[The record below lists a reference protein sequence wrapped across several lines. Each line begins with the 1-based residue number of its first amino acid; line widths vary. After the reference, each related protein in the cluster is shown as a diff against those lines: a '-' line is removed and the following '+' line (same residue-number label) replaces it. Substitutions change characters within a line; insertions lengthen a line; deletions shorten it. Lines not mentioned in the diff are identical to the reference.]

1 MSLAQTTT
9 TTTITTAGSPGT
21 AATAVNTI
29 PAVPAQTLPAQ
40 VQAPAQGGQF
50 FLRQRRPAV
59 SDALARASAFVAGDG
74 RGGAPVPSA
83 TCLQYVETLADAV
96 EYCTPGLPTYDRA
109 KCASV
114 VSSAT
119 CPEITCL
126 AQGIGYVAGTTTD
139 QLCADIDN
147 VVTTLESPEAAAR
160 TAQAFPWLS
169 QTLAPCVQNI
179 CSTTAHPVT
188 AARLRSASRTYARNV
203 VLGRLN
209 RFERFV
215 VDHIVPIAIIV
226 GVLVLGI
233 FVLLGVRDYRL
244 SSRLRAAEAALA
256 ARPTVTVP
264 VLVRP

>member
-1 MSLAQTTT
+1 MSIAQTTT
-9 TTTITTAGSPGT
+9 TTTITTTPPGVVAT
-21 AATAVNTI
+21 AAPGATPV
-29 PAVPAQTLPAQ
+29 
-40 VQAPAQGGQF
+40 APAQIQSPPPQDGRF

-74 RGGAPVPSA
+74 RAGAPVPSA
-83 TCLQYVETLADAV
+83 TCLQYVDTIVDAV

-126 AQGIGYVAGTTTD
+126 AQGIGYVAGATTD
-139 QLCADIDN
+139 KLCADIDS

-179 CSTTAHPVT
+179 CSTTTHPVT
-188 AARLRSASRTYARNV
+188 AARLRAASRTYARNV

-226 GVLVLGI
+226 SVLVLGAL
-233 FVLLGVRDYRL
+233 VLLGVRDYRL

-256 ARPTVTVP
+256 ARPTIAVP
-264 VLVRP
+264 VVVRP

>member
-1 MSLAQTTT
+1 MSTAQMTTSITTSTTT
-9 TTTITTAGSPGT
+9 APGVV
-21 AATAVNTI
+21 ATAPITQ
-29 PAVPAQTLPAQ
+29 PAPQAQIQPAQSQ
-40 VQAPAQGGQF
+40 DGRF

-74 RGGAPVPSA
+74 RAGAPLPSA
-83 TCLQYVETLADAV
+83 TCLQYVDTIVDAV

-126 AQGIGYVAGTTTD
+126 AQGIGYVAGATTD
-139 QLCADIDN
+139 QLCADIDS

-215 VDHIVPIAIIV
+215 IDHIVPIAIIV
-226 GVLVLGI
+226 SVLVLGAL
-233 FVLLGVRDYRL
+233 VLLGVRDYRL

-256 ARPTVTVP
+256 ARPTIAVP
-264 VLVRP
+264 VVVRP